1 MTALDAGATPTRNA
15 KLNEWVEEMV
25 RLCQPER
32 VAWCDGSEA
41 EYRRLCDEM
50 VARGTLFRLNQQK
63 RPDSFLARSDPRD
76 VARVEE
82 RTIIAAATREEAGPN
97 NNWQDPKELRQ
108 KLNGLFSG
116 CMRGRTMYVIPFS
129 MGPLGSPIAQIGVQV
144 TDSPYVVVSMK
155 VMTRMGSK
163 VLDVLGDKG
172 SFIRCHHSVGVPLV
186 DGQKDVPWPC
196 DPPNLVIAHFPDDYS
211 IWSFGSG
218 YGGNAL
224 LGKKCVALRIASLM
238 ARDEGWLAEHM
249 LLAGLESPE
258 GEKTYVAAAFPSAC
272 GKTNFPM
279 MVPPA
284 ELKAKGWKIWTVGD
298 DIAWLKK
305 QPDGTLRAINPEAGV
320 FGVAPG
326 TSIASNP
333 TAMAM
338 VSRNAIFT
346 NVALTDEGD
355 VWWEGMTKEPPAH
368 LVDWLGQD
376 WTPGCGRPAAHPNA
390 RFTASMT
397 QIPSIDPSW
406 DDPKGVL
413 VEALIFGGRRS
424 HTIPLVVEAK
434 DWTHGVYMA
443 ATMASEATAA
453 AENQAA
459 IRRDPMAM
467 LPFCGYNMGDYFGH
481 WLKVGANLKN
491 PPKIFRVNWFR
502 RDAQGRFIWPGFGEN
517 LRVLRWVV
525 DRVKGRA
532 GGRAVNEGMVP
543 RYEDVDWS
551 GLDFPRAQFDALIG
565 EEREAELRELKSQD
579 ELLDRFGT
587 RLPVPIREVRR
598 ELEHNLSG
606 SRLAAAGD

>member
-1 MTALDAGATPTRNA
+1 
-15 KLNEWVEEMV
+15 
-25 RLCQPER
+25 
-32 VAWCDGSEA
+32 
-41 EYRRLCDEM
+41 
-50 VARGTLFRLNQQK
+50 
-63 RPDSFLARSDPRD
+63 
-76 VARVEE
+76 
-82 RTIIAAATREEAGPN
+82 
-97 NNWQDPKELRQ
+97 
-108 KLNGLFSG
+108 
-116 CMRGRTMYVIPFS
+116 
-129 MGPLGSPIAQIGVQV
+129 
-144 TDSPYVVVSMK
+144 
-155 VMTRMGSK
+155 
-163 VLDVLGDKG
+163 
-172 SFIRCHHSVGVPLV
+172 
-186 DGQKDVPWPC
+186 
-196 DPPNLVIAHFPDDYS
+196 
-211 IWSFGSG
+211 
-218 YGGNAL
+218 
-224 LGKKCVALRIASLM
+224 
-238 ARDEGWLAEHM
+238 
-249 LLAGLESPE
+249 
-258 GEKTYVAAAFPSAC
+258 
-272 GKTNFPM
+272 
-279 MVPPA
+279 
-284 ELKAKGWKIWTVGD
+284 
-298 DIAWLKK
+298 
-305 QPDGTLRAINPEAGV
+305 
-320 FGVAPG
+320 
-326 TSIASNP
+326 
-333 TAMAM
+333 MAM

-368 LVDWLGQD
+368 LIDWLGKD

-406 DDPKGVL
+406 DDPAGVL

-579 ELLDRFGT
+579 ELLDRFGS